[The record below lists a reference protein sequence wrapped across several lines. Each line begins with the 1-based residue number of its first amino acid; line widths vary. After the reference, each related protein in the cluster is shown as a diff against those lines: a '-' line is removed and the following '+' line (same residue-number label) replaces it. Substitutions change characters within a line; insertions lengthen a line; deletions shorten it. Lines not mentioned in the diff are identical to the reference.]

1 MLHSAAFCYISV
13 AWPVSGPVAA
23 QGERAPGETAATEAI
38 WWIHG
43 ESTRK
48 TCLPCFSESCPTC
61 PQSLQPSKLV
71 HVQEQS
77 MHPGRDYAAWR
88 AIRCK
93 DESKQ
98 RVFFA
103 SEKLSHQE
111 HDSMMH
117 GRGITVHDMILKA
130 FSSCRTGVATS
141 PSMQTLVELPPFDV
155 LI

>member
-1 MLHSAAFCYISV
+1 
-13 AWPVSGPVAA
+13 
-23 QGERAPGETAATEAI
+23 
-38 WWIHG
+38 
-43 ESTRK
+43 
-48 TCLPCFSESCPTC
+48 
-61 PQSLQPSKLV
+61 
-71 HVQEQS
+71 